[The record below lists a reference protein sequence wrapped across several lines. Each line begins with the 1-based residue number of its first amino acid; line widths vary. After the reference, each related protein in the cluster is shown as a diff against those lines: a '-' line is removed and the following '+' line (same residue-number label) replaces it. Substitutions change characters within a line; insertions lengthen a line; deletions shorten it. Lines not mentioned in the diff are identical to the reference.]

1 MARKNSTSSSD
12 NTSPQDP
19 KPFAFIPTAGMAKAA
34 ETARARAEEE
44 TRKRAEEEA
53 RKKAEA
59 EARKKAVADQKATDV
74 VVGLISAIGM
84 VNYSDEC
91 LELITK
97 AKKAYL
103 KLSTSQKNLVSNTE
117 VLIAAEKK
125 YAEIETAV
133 ELAKEEEARRKAAE
147 EAKRKTEEAAR
158 KKAEEE
164 ARKKAETDQK
174 AAVSVIQKIN
184 AIGLIQY
191 GKFSKIQIARS
202 SYNALNKEQKK
213 LVNNLDILVTAE
225 KQYNEL
231 QLAEE
236 EAQRKKAEEVARRA
250 TEEEKAR
257 RRREDEARKRA
268 EEEAARKEAE
278 VRKKAAEVARKKA
291 EKEARE
297 KAEQEVRDKEIE
309 AILLAYCKKKGSL
322 LTDNSRDHAE
332 YDMPRNRYDEIYEYV
347 LRKNKEQRNFC
358 ISLNGY
364 DYFFYAASNNKS
376 YGISAWRKINTDG
389 LWDINEKKNQI
400 GRINKI
406 FAIGLVV
413 IWSIFL
419 LVNAIYTWVVNSWLS
434 CIIWAII
441 TFAVFFGI
449 LSLVMKADEE
459 HPIEVNSLEAGAL
472 AHLVWRICWVLGL
485 SVISEIIMI
494 VIFA

>member
-44 TRKRAEEEA
+44 TRKRAEEVA
-53 RKKAEA
+53 RKKAEE
-59 EARKKAVADQKATDV
+59 EARKKAVADQKAADV

-147 EAKRKTEEAAR
+147 EAKRKAEEAAR

-174 AAVSVIQKIN
+174 VADSVIQKIN

-236 EAQRKKAEEVARRA
+236 EAARKKAEEVARKA
-250 TEEEKAR
+250 TEEERAR
-257 RRREDEARKRA
+257 RKREEEARRVSAEKEAEARKRA
-268 EEEAARKEAE
+268 EE
-278 VRKKAAEVARKKA
+278 VARKKA
-291 EKEARE
+291 EEEARK

-309 AILLAYCKKKGSL
+309 AILLAYCKKKGSS
-322 LTDNSRDHAE
+322 LTDYSRDHVE
-332 YDMPRNRYDEIYEYV
+332 YDMPRKRYDEIYEYV
-347 LRKNKEQRNFC
+347 LRKNKEQRNFS

-449 LSLVMKADEE
+449 LSLVMKTDEE
-459 HPIEVNSLEAGAL
+459 HPIEVNSLDAGAH
-472 AHLVWRICWVLGL
+472 AHIVWRICWVLGL

-494 VIFA
+494 VIFAQ

>member
-1 MARKNSTSSSD
+1 MARKNSTSSRD

-59 EARKKAVADQKATDV
+59 EARKKAVADQKAADV

-147 EAKRKTEEAAR
+147 EAKRKAEEAAR

-174 AAVSVIQKIN
+174 AADSVIQKIN

-213 LVNNLDILVTAE
+213 LVNNLDILVIAE

-236 EAQRKKAEEVARRA
+236 EA
-250 TEEEKAR
+250 
-257 RRREDEARKRA
+257 ARKRA
-268 EEEAARKEAE
+268 E
-278 VRKKAAEVARKKA
+278 EVARKKA
-291 EKEARE
+291 EEEARK

-389 LWDINEKKNQI
+389 LWDLNEKKNKI

-406 FAIGLVV
+406 FTIGLVV

-434 CIIWAII
+434 CIIWAVI

-459 HPIEVNSLEAGAL
+459 HPIKVDSLDAGAL

-485 SVISEIIMI
+485 SIICEIIMM